1 MLKRRLIGAAIIISA
16 MIFLLWLDFLAGQPS
31 ATGRPGVVLCLLA
44 ILTSGVAASEVWQMF
59 RAGGAVQQPQWL
71 VVTMM
76 VLATSITCG
85 PILYSVYPVDCP
97 IGMFGWPLVG
107 LITIVAISFLFEM
120 STFDVAAAESPGLVT
135 HRIARAVMLCVYL
148 LILFTFL
155 VAHRFLHHD
164 NLLGQLAL
172 VTLLSTVKLSDAFAY
187 FTGKRFGTVKL
198 APRLSPGK
206 TVQGSLGALVGGCV
220 AAAINVFL
228 VAPYI
233 YGVTLDLPWWWIPV
247 YGIVVTIAGMFGDLA
262 ESLIKRDCQSKDSS
276 TWLKGLG
283 GILDI
288 VDSLVFAAP
297 ISWLLWILV
306 KTTA

>member
-1 MLKRRLIGAAIIISA
+1 MLKRRLIGAAIIIST
-16 MIFLLWLDFLAGQPS
+16 MIFLLWLDFLVGKPS
-31 ATGRPGVVLCLLA
+31 MTGRPGVVLCLLA
-44 ILTSGVAASEVWQMF
+44 ILTSGVAASELWQMF

-71 VVTMM
+71 VVGMM
-76 VLATSITCG
+76 TLATTITCG
-85 PILYSVYPVDCP
+85 PILYSAYPVDCP

-107 LITIVAISFLFEM
+107 MISIVVISFLYEM
-120 STFDVAAAESPGLVT
+120 SSFDVGTAESPGLVT

-148 LILFTFL
+148 LILFAFL
-155 VAHRFLHHD
+155 VAHRFLQHD
-164 NLLGQLAL
+164 NVLGQIAL
-172 VTLLSTVKLSDAFAY
+172 VTLLFTVKLSDAFAY

-206 TVQGSLGALVGGCV
+206 TVQGSLGGLVGGCV
-220 AAAINVFL
+220 AAAITVFL
-228 VAPYI
+228 VAPLI
-233 YGVTLDLPWWWIPV
+233 YGVTLELPWWWILV

-283 GILDI
+283 GVLDI

-297 ISWLLWILV
+297 ISWLLWMLV
-306 KTTA
+306 KTAA

>member
-31 ATGRPGVVLCLLA
+31 FTGRPGVVLCLLA
-44 ILTSGVAASEVWQMF
+44 ILTSGVAASELWQMF
-59 RAGGAVQQPQWL
+59 RTGGAVQQPEWL
-71 VVTMM
+71 VVSMM
-76 VLATSITCG
+76 VLATTITCG
-85 PILYSVYPVDCP
+85 PILYSVYPIDCP

-107 LITIVAISFLFEM
+107 MLSIVVVSFLFEM
-120 STFDVAAAESPGLVT
+120 LTYDAGAAENPGLVT
-135 HRIARAVMLCVYL
+135 HRIARSVMLCIYL
-148 LILFTFL
+148 LVLFAFL
-155 VAHRFLHHD
+155 VAHRFLQHD
-164 NLLGQLAL
+164 NVLGQIAL
-172 VTLLSTVKLSDAFAY
+172 VTLLATVKLSDAFAY

-206 TVQGSLGALVGGCV
+206 TVQGSLGGLVGGCV
-220 AAAINVFL
+220 AAAITVFL

-233 YGVTLDLPWWWIPV
+233 YKVTLEIPWWWIPV
-247 YGIVVTIAGMFGDLA
+247 YGVVVTIAGMFGDLA

-283 GILDI
+283 GVLDI

-297 ISWLLWILV
+297 ISWLLWMLV
-306 KTTA
+306 RTAV